1 MFRKR
6 FQYKEG
12 FSLSGLIFGK
22 NETTS
27 KYQRNT
33 SITNNLL
40 SQVEQSVSAE
50 LKTSSNSNNEVNIG
64 NVNID
69 EQNGIFNQT
78 MKIKQDAKSQAAA
91 AGTLAIKA
99 VLNSAASAET
109 KMDALAT
116 LSNAIKNSSILKSNK
131 STSEVDIC
139 TTSDTDQQFIKKI
152 AMSFKTIATAN
163 ASNIV
168 NVGDVNI
175 KKQGSTGVFNREVII
190 EQQASAMA
198 KALQNIASEVTSIDK
213 SIIEESIKEG
223 LSTKNN
229 IEQKGLLDGFSN
241 IISSVGN
248 LGTPLIIAIVIVI
261 IIFISAPIALLAV
274 LLKNK

>member
-22 NETTS
+22 NETIS

-33 SITNNLL
+33 SITNKLL

-50 LKTSSNSNNEVNIG
+50 LKTSSNS
-64 NVNID
+64 NID

-78 MKIKQDAKSQAAA
+78 MKIKQDAKSQTAA

-99 VLNSAASAET
+99 VLNSDASAET

-131 STSEVDIC
+131 STSEVNTC

-152 AMSFKTIATAN
+152 AMSFKTIAIAN

-175 KKQGSTGVFNREVII
+175 KKQGSTGVFNREIII

-241 IISSVGN
+241 IISSIGN
-248 LGTPLIIAIVIVI
+248 LGTPLIIAIVVVI

-274 LLKNK
+274 LLKK